1 MLNIAENAEHCTHNY
16 SHDTNT
22 GLQVPNAFY
31 PKVEKAV

>member
-1 MLNIAENAEHCTHNY
+1 MLNIAENPEDSTHNC
-16 SHDTNT
+16 SHYTNT